1 MATALFCAALLVCT
15 ALLSCQNPAL
25 GTDDMNGDEY
35 LALSKITV
43 DTVPG
48 ICFGDAAGEPGAVVA
63 AIRLPDWSGP
73 WAVDLP
79 DVEDN
84 HRFEVVDGEPEE
96 PAEDGEEGTDEDT
109 AVIKNIII
117 KRTESGGSALELG
130 PYRIVYRISHEK
142 DETRVYHRNFSFIVG
157 RFPAPF
163 KKAPVVYP
171 YITAKERNKL
181 TVNWQQ
187 PSGSQTFNIY
197 AGTSAVQS
205 EAVLVAS
212 GVDINT
218 TSKDITDI
226 EDDGT
231 DGGLPDGT
239 TYYVWVEAVNAAGTS
254 LSPAA
259 IRTTSATIPP
269 FFYDKDEDGNDFY
282 SWDSFSG
289 DDGSGKGGADFYI
302 VEPPNSERASGY
314 MKYGGFS
321 IGTSNVGYK
330 GNIVYHASFDPDEAA
345 QKAPHTQYGK
355 WGERLDGKPAGVF
368 IVEYDPPKEFQ
379 GRTLAYQGVYYWGVG
394 AKQTVSN
401 GWGQNHSDPVGQ
413 VLCYF
418 SNSYGLKAA
427 GKTDGKFSGNPETET
442 AEAAIDRFTL
452 DNMVE
457 FIAFVAIPWYRN
469 YTPYQ

>member
-1 MATALFCAALLVCT
+1 LTAVLFCAAVFL
-15 ALLSCQNPAL
+15 ASCQNTAL
-25 GTDDMNGDEY
+25 DPNGTNNTGEAEDEY
-35 LALSKITV
+35 LTLSKITIDAV
-43 DTVPG
+43 AG
-48 ICFGDAAGEPGAVVA
+48 LCFGDAAAEPGAVVA
-63 AIRLPDWSGP
+63 AIRLPAWSGP

-84 HRFEVVDGEPEE
+84 DLFEVGDGEAEE
-96 PAEDGEEGTDEDT
+96 PDESAEEGDDDDT
-109 AVIKNIII
+109 ALIKNIII
-117 KRTESGGSALELG
+117 KSGGSALALG
-130 PYRIVYRISHEK
+130 PYRIVCRISHEEDAAK
-142 DETRVYHRNFSFIVG
+142 VYYRNFNFTVG
-157 RFPAPF
+157 KFPAPF

-181 TVNWQQ
+181 TVSWQQ

-197 AGTSAVQS
+197 AGTSPTRPAVPVIS
-205 EAVLVAS
+205 NM
-212 GVDINT
+212 DINT

-226 EDDGT
+226 DDDET
-231 DGGLPDGT
+231 DDGLPDGT

-259 IRTTSATIPP
+259 IRTTSAAIPP
-269 FFYDKDEDGNDFY
+269 FFYEADEEGQDFY

-289 DDGSGKGGADFYI
+289 EETGKGGMDFYI
-302 VEPPNSERASGY
+302 VEPPNNDRPSGY

-345 QKAPHTQYGK
+345 EKSPHTQVGK
-355 WGERLDGKPAGVF
+355 WGESLEGKPAGVF
-368 IVEYDPPKEFQ
+368 IVEYDPPKDFYGQ
-379 GRTLAYQGVYYWGVG
+379 KLAYQGVYYWGVG
-394 AKQTVSN
+394 AIQTVSN
-401 GWGQNHSDPVGQ
+401 GWGPNHSDPIGK

-418 SNSYGLKAA
+418 SNSYGLKSA
-427 GKTDGKFSGNPETET
+427 GKADGKFSGNPETVT

-469 YTPYQ
+469 YEPYQ